1 MAFLPKRNVGK
12 FSLAFIR
19 NKLMLFYVF
28 SMKINVQ
35 EASIDILSQRRENEK
50 KNIEN
55 FMFFSNIRQYFLQ
68 N

>member
-1 MAFLPKRNVGK
+1 MAFLPRRNVGK

-28 SMKINVQ
+28 SMNISAQ
-35 EASIDILSQRRENEK
+35 EASIDILSQRREK

-55 FMFFSNIRQYFLQ
+55 FMFFSNIRQYFLED
-68 N
+68 